1 LTRLSI
7 SSDQLFLLGVDAD
20 HGVAVG
26 EELRSEAVEIPE
38 LSATLGMLFL
48 LPRPYEGAVALRG
61 VGAAEIVNRG

>member
-38 LSATLGMLFL
+38 LSATLGMLFF
-48 LPRPYEGAVALRG
+48 LPRP
-61 VGAAEIVNRG
+61 